1 MEGYDISKIISV
13 IMENPG
19 LVEQIRTLAAP
30 KPETQET
37 AILSKEPEDE
47 NQNVN
52 TNAQAESDRKA
63 DDVSASTKPDN
74 SMITTKRHRRELLC
88 ALKPYVSKSRA
99 KTIETIISITD
110 VLDALNSRNC

>member
-37 AILSKEPEDE
+37 AILSKEPEVFH
-47 NQNVN
+47 NLSYTNHLNFFQNKVLQVN
-52 TNAQAESDRKA
+52 H
-63 DDVSASTKPDN
+63 VSLY
-74 SMITTKRHRRELLC
+74 HYHLYQEL
-88 ALKPYVSKSRA
+88 
-99 KTIETIISITD
+99 
-110 VLDALNSRNC
+110 